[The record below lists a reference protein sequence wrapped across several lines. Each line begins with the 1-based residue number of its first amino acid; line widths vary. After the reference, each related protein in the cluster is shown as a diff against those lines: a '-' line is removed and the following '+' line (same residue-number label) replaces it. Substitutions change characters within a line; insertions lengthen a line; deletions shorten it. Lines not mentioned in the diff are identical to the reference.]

1 LLTFPLIMRTG
12 LVSLIML
19 VGGLSLFLWELRV
32 EQAGLAAAR
41 TVTVNTIVLV
51 QLVYLFNCRSLN
63 HSIFAIGLLTNR
75 WTIVG
80 SLAMV
85 GAQLLFTYAPV
96 MNRLF
101 HSAPISAESWLRIV
115 AVAAVSFAA
124 VELEKWIRF
133 GGRRGEHAIP
143 E

>member
-1 LLTFPLIMRTG
+1 MRTG
-12 LVSLIML
+12 LVSLMML
-19 VGGLSLFLWELRV
+19 VGGLGLFLWELRV

-41 TVTVNTIVLV
+41 TVAANTIVLV
-51 QLVYLFNCRSLN
+51 QLIYLFNCRSLN

-75 WTIVG
+75 WTVVG
-80 SLAMV
+80 SLAML
-85 GAQLLFTYAPV
+85 GAQLLFTYLPL
-96 MNRLF
+96 MNNLF
-101 HSAPISAESWLRIV
+101 HTAPIDAKSWLRII

-143 E
+143 S